1 MSVHVAVDIGASS
14 GRVIVAEY
22 EDNHFEVS
30 EVQRFK
36 NGFGQVDGHDRWN
49 IDDLFENIL
58 MGLEKVKER
67 GIEECTLGIDT
78 WAVDY
83 VLVKDGEKLGHPIA
97 YRDSRTQKGVENVF
111 AKISKEDLYS
121 KTGIQF
127 LPFNTV
133 FQYASEEKEVLRNAG
148 KSLLIPDYLA
158 YQLTGVMVAEET
170 NASTTQLLNP
180 HHKKY
185 DVELLEIAGLEAHQ
199 LPELVA
205 AGTYIGDVT
214 DALRAAYDL
223 PLTHVYAVAT
233 HDTAS
238 AVVGVPATDEHFAY
252 ISSGTWSLIGTE
264 LKEVLITA
272 ETQKQNYTN
281 EWGAYETIRFL
292 KNITGMWSIQEIA
305 RILDY
310 QYSYQEMAKAAK
322 EVPPFEQFVDLNDER
337 FTNPKNMIEEIQA
350 YCKETNQKAPETVG
364 KLTMCVYSNLALLY
378 AYELEYLERLVGHS
392 FDAIHIVG
400 GGSNVS
406 ILNQLTAT
414 VTGKTV
420 VAGPGEATALGNL
433 LVQMIADGKLESL
446 QHARQFLREQIELNI
461 FEPEGNIDK
470 QLLQQWKQ
478 IIERGKNHD

>member
-30 EVQRFK
+30 EVHRFK

-49 IDDLFENIL
+49 IDDLFDNIL
-58 MGLEKVKER
+58 KGLAKVKER
-67 GIEECTLGIDT
+67 GIAECTLGIDT

-133 FQYASEEKEVLRNAG
+133 FQYASEEKEVLQNAE

-305 RILDY
+305 RMLDY
-310 QYSYQEMAKAAK
+310 QYSYQEMVKAAK

-337 FTNPKNMIEEIQA
+337 FTNPQNMIEEIQA

-364 KLTMCVYSNLALLY
+364 ELTMCVYSNLALLY
-378 AYELEYLERLVGHS
+378 ALEYLERLVGHS
-392 FDAIHIVG
+392 FDAINIVG

-446 QHARQFLREQIELNI
+446 QYARQFLREQIELNT
-461 FEPEGNIDK
+461 FKPDGIDNK

-478 IIERGKNHD
+478 QTERGKNNG

>member
-30 EVQRFK
+30 EVHRFK
-36 NGFGQVDGHDRWN
+36 NGFGHVDGHDRWN
-49 IDDLFENIL
+49 IDDLFDNIL
-58 MGLEKVKER
+58 KGLAKVKER
-67 GIEECTLGIDT
+67 GIAECTLGIDT

-83 VLVKDGEKLGHPIA
+83 VLVKDGEKIGHPIA

-133 FQYASEEKEVLRNAG
+133 FQYASEEKEVLQNAE

-199 LPELVA
+199 LPELV

-310 QYSYQEMAKAAK
+310 QYSYQEMAKEAK

-378 AYELEYLERLVGHS
+378 AYELEHLERLVGHS

-478 IIERGKNHD
+478 ITERGKNNG

>member
-14 GRVIVAEY
+14 GRVIVAKY

-30 EVQRFK
+30 EVHRFK
-36 NGFGQVDGHDRWN
+36 NGFQQVDGHDRWN
-49 IDDLFENIL
+49 IDDLFQNIL

-111 AKISKEDLYS
+111 AKITKEELYS

-133 FQYASEEKEVLRNAG
+133 FQYAAEENDVLQSAE

-170 NASTTQLLNP
+170 NASTTQLLNSY
-180 HHKKY
+180 HKTY
-185 DVELLEIAGLEAHQ
+185 DVELLEIAGVRPHQ

-205 AGTYIGDVT
+205 TGTYIGDVT
-214 DALRAAYDL
+214 DDLRAEYDL
-223 PLTHVYAVAT
+223 PATHVYAVAT

-238 AVVGVPATDEHFAY
+238 AVVGVPATNERFAY

-264 LKEVLITA
+264 LKEPIITE

-292 KNITGMWSIQEIA
+292 KNITGMWSVQEIA
-305 RILDY
+305 RMLDY
-310 QYSYQEMAKAAK
+310 QYSYQEMADAAK
-322 EVPPFEQFVDLNDER
+322 KVAPFQQFVDLNDDR
-337 FTNPKNMIEEIQA
+337 FTNPQNMIEEIQA
-350 YCKETNQKAPETVG
+350 YCKETNQKLPETVG
-364 KLTMCVYSNLALLY
+364 ELTMCVYSNLALLY
-378 AYELEYLERLVGHS
+378 AYELEHLERLVEHS

-406 ILNQLTAT
+406 LLNQLTAT
-414 VTGKTV
+414 VTEKTV

-446 QHARQFLREQIELNI
+446 QHARQFLREQSKLNI
-461 FEPEGNIDK
+461 FEPEESKNK

-478 IIERGKNHD
+478 ITERGKNHD

>member
-22 EDNHFEVS
+22 EDNHFEIS
-30 EVQRFK
+30 EVHRFK

-49 IDDLFENIL
+49 IDDLFQIIL

-111 AKISKEDLYS
+111 AKITKEELYS

-133 FQYASEEKEVLRNAG
+133 FQYAAEGNDVLRSAE

-170 NASTTQLLNP
+170 NASTTQLLNL
-180 HHKKY
+180 HHKTY
-185 DVELLEIAGLEAHQ
+185 DVELLEIAGVTPHQ

-214 DALRAAYDL
+214 DDLRAEYDL
-223 PLTHVYAVAT
+223 PATHVFAVAT

-238 AVVGVPATDEHFAY
+238 AVVGVPATNERFAY

-264 LKEVLITA
+264 LKEPLITE

-305 RILDY
+305 RMLDY
-310 QYSYQEMAKAAK
+310 QYSYQEMADAAK
-322 EVPPFEQFVDLNDER
+322 VIAPFEQFVDLNDER

-350 YCKETNQKAPETVG
+350 YCKETNQKVPETVG
-364 KLTMCVYSNLALLY
+364 ELTICVYSNLALLY
-378 AYELEYLERLVGHS
+378 AHELEHLERLTGHS
-392 FDAIHIVG
+392 FDVIHIVG

-446 QHARQFLREQIELNI
+446 QHARQFLREQIKLNI
-461 FEPEGNIDK
+461 FEPQESKNK

-478 IIERGKNHD
+478 ITERGKNHD

>member
-14 GRVIVAEY
+14 GRVIVAKY

-30 EVQRFK
+30 EVHRFK
-36 NGFGQVDGHDRWN
+36 NGFQQVDGHDRWN
-49 IDDLFENIL
+49 IDDLFQNIL

-111 AKISKEDLYS
+111 AKITKEELYS

-133 FQYASEEKEVLRNAG
+133 FQYAAEENDVLRSAE

-170 NASTTQLLNP
+170 NASTTQLLNSY
-180 HHKKY
+180 HKTY
-185 DVELLEIAGLEAHQ
+185 DVELLEIAGVRPHQ

-205 AGTYIGDVT
+205 TGTYIGDVT
-214 DALRAAYDL
+214 DDLRAEYDL
-223 PLTHVYAVAT
+223 PATHVYAVAT

-238 AVVGVPATDEHFAY
+238 AVVGVPATNERFAY

-264 LKEVLITA
+264 LKEPLITE

-292 KNITGMWSIQEIA
+292 KNITGMWSVQEIA
-305 RILDY
+305 RMLDY
-310 QYSYQEMAKAAK
+310 QYSYQEMADAAK
-322 EVPPFEQFVDLNDER
+322 KVAPFQQFVDLNDDR
-337 FTNPKNMIEEIQA
+337 FTNPQNMIEEIQA
-350 YCKETNQKAPETVG
+350 YCKETNQKLPETVG
-364 KLTMCVYSNLALLY
+364 ELTMCVYSNLALLY
-378 AYELEYLERLVGHS
+378 AYELEHLERLVEHS

-406 ILNQLTAT
+406 LLNQLTAT
-414 VTGKTV
+414 VTEKTV

-446 QHARQFLREQIELNI
+446 QHARQFLREQSKLNI
-461 FEPEGNIDK
+461 FEPEESKNK

-478 IIERGKNHD
+478 ITERGKNHD

>member
-1 MSVHVAVDIGASS
+1 M
-14 GRVIVAEY
+14 
-22 EDNHFEVS
+22 
-30 EVQRFK
+30 
-36 NGFGQVDGHDRWN
+36 
-49 IDDLFENIL
+49 
-58 MGLEKVKER
+58 
-67 GIEECTLGIDT
+67 
-78 WAVDY
+78 
-83 VLVKDGEKLGHPIA
+83 
-97 YRDSRTQKGVENVF
+97 ENVF

-133 FQYASEEKEVLRNAG
+133 FQYASEEKEVLQNAE

-214 DALRAAYDL
+214 DAIRAAYDL

-305 RILDY
+305 RMLDY

-337 FTNPKNMIEEIQA
+337 FTNPQNMIEEIQA

-364 KLTMCVYSNLALLY
+364 ELTMCVYSNLALLY

-446 QHARQFLREQIELNI
+446 QYARQFLREQIELNT
-461 FEPEGNIDK
+461 FKPEGIDNK

-478 IIERGKNHD
+478 QTERGKNNG

>member
-1 MSVHVAVDIGASS
+1 MSAHVAVDIGASS

-22 EDNHFEVS
+22 EDNHFETS
-30 EVQRFK
+30 EVHRFK

-49 IDDLFENIL
+49 IDDLFQNIL
-58 MGLEKVKER
+58 IGLAKVKEH

-83 VLVKDGEKLGHPIA
+83 VLVKEGKRLGHPIA

-111 AKISKEDLYS
+111 AKITKEDLYS

-133 FQYASEEKEVLRNAG
+133 FQYASEESDVLRNAE

-180 HHKKY
+180 YHKIY
-185 DVELLEIAGLEAHQ
+185 DVELLEFAGVTPHQ

-214 DALRAAYDL
+214 DALRAEYDF
-223 PLTHVYAVAT
+223 PVTHVYAVAT

-238 AVVGVPATDEHFAY
+238 AVVGVPAINEHFAY

-264 LKEVLITA
+264 LKEPLITA

-305 RILDY
+305 RILNY
-310 QYSYQEMAKAAK
+310 QYSYQEMADAAEK
-322 EVPPFEQFVDLNDER
+322 VAPFEQFIDLNDER
-337 FTNPKNMIEEIQA
+337 FTNPKNMIEEIQV
-350 YCKETNQKAPETVG
+350 YCKETHQTVPETVG
-364 KLTMCVYSNLALLY
+364 ELTMCVYSNLSLLY
-378 AYELEYLERLVGHS
+378 AFELDHLERLVGYS
-392 FDAIHIVG
+392 FDTIHIVG

-446 QHARQFLREQIELNI
+446 QHARQFLKEQIELNI
-461 FEPEGNIDK
+461 FEPEEHKNK

-478 IIERGKNHD
+478 ITERGKKYD

>member
-14 GRVIVAEY
+14 GRVIVAKY

-30 EVQRFK
+30 EVHRFK
-36 NGFGQVDGHDRWN
+36 NGFQQVDGHDRWN
-49 IDDLFENIL
+49 IDDLFQNIL
-58 MGLEKVKER
+58 MGLAIVKEC

-111 AKISKEDLYS
+111 AKITKEELYS

-133 FQYASEEKEVLRNAG
+133 FQYAAEGNDVLRSAE

-180 HHKKY
+180 HHKTY
-185 DVELLEIAGLEAHQ
+185 DIELLEIAGVTPHQ

-214 DALRAAYDL
+214 DALRAEYDL
-223 PLTHVYAVAT
+223 PATHVFAVAT

-238 AVVGVPATDEHFAY
+238 AVVGVPATNERFAY

-264 LKEVLITA
+264 LKEPLITE

-305 RILDY
+305 RMLDY
-310 QYSYQEMAKAAK
+310 QYSYQEMADAAK
-322 EVPPFEQFVDLNDER
+322 KVAPFEQFVDLNDDR
-337 FTNPKNMIEEIQA
+337 FTNPQNMIEEIQA
-350 YCKETNQKAPETVG
+350 YCKETNQKVPETVG
-364 KLTMCVYSNLALLY
+364 ELTMCVYSNLAFLY
-378 AYELEYLERLVGHS
+378 AHELEHLERLTGHS
-392 FDAIHIVG
+392 FDVIHIVG

-461 FEPEGNIDK
+461 FEPEESKNK
-470 QLLQQWKQ
+470 QILKQWKQ
-478 IIERGKNHD
+478 ITERGKNHD

>member
-14 GRVIVAEY
+14 GRVIVAKY

-30 EVQRFK
+30 EVHRFK
-36 NGFGQVDGHDRWN
+36 NGFQQVDGHDRWN
-49 IDDLFENIL
+49 IDDLFQNIL
-58 MGLEKVKER
+58 MGLAKVKEC

-111 AKISKEDLYS
+111 AKITKEELYS

-133 FQYASEEKEVLRNAG
+133 FQYAAEVNDVLRSAE

-180 HHKKY
+180 HHKTY
-185 DVELLEIAGLEAHQ
+185 DVELLEIAGVIPHQ

-214 DALRAAYDL
+214 DALRAEFDL
-223 PLTHVYAVAT
+223 PATHVYAVAT

-238 AVVGVPATDEHFAY
+238 AVVGVPATNERFAY

-264 LKEVLITA
+264 LKEPLITE
-272 ETQKQNYTN
+272 ETQRQNYTN

-292 KNITGMWSIQEIA
+292 KNITGMWSVQEIA
-305 RILDY
+305 RMLDY
-310 QYSYQEMAKAAK
+310 QYSYQEMADAAK
-322 EVPPFEQFVDLNDER
+322 KVAPFQQFVDLNDDR

-350 YCKETNQKAPETVG
+350 YCKETNQKVPETVG
-364 KLTMCVYSNLALLY
+364 ELTMCVYSNLALLY
-378 AYELEYLERLVGHS
+378 AHELEHLEWLVGHS
-392 FDAIHIVG
+392 FDVIHIVG

-433 LVQMIADGKLESL
+433 LVQMIADGKLDSL
-446 QHARQFLREQIELNI
+446 QHARQFLREQSKLNI
-461 FEPEGNIDK
+461 FEPEESKNK
-470 QLLQQWKQ
+470 QLLQQWKE
-478 IIERGKNHD
+478 ITERGKNHD

>member
-1 MSVHVAVDIGASS
+1 MSAHVAVDIGASS

-30 EVQRFK
+30 EVHRFK
-36 NGFGQVDGHDRWN
+36 NGFQQVDGHDRWN
-49 IDDLFENIL
+49 IDDLFQNIL
-58 MGLEKVKER
+58 IGLAKVKER
-67 GIEECTLGIDT
+67 GIEVCTLGIDT

-111 AKISKEDLYS
+111 AKITKEELYS

-133 FQYASEEKEVLRNAG
+133 FQYAAEGNDVLRSAE

-170 NASTTQLLNP
+170 NASTTQLLNL
-180 HHKKY
+180 HHKTY
-185 DVELLEIAGLEAHQ
+185 DVELLEIAGVTPHQ

-214 DALRAAYDL
+214 DDLRAEYDL
-223 PLTHVYAVAT
+223 PATHVFAVAT

-238 AVVGVPATDEHFAY
+238 AVVGVPATNERFAY

-264 LKEVLITA
+264 LKEPLITE

-305 RILDY
+305 RMLDY
-310 QYSYQEMAKAAK
+310 QYSYQEMADAAK
-322 EVPPFEQFVDLNDER
+322 KVAPFEQFVDLNDDR
-337 FTNPKNMIEEIQA
+337 FTNPQNMIEEIQA
-350 YCKETNQKAPETVG
+350 YCKETNQKVPETVG
-364 KLTMCVYSNLALLY
+364 ELTICVYSNLALLY
-378 AYELEYLERLVGHS
+378 AHELEHLERLTGHS
-392 FDAIHIVG
+392 FDVIHIVG

-446 QHARQFLREQIELNI
+446 QHARQFLREQIKLNI
-461 FEPEGNIDK
+461 FEPQESKNK

-478 IIERGKNHD
+478 ITERGKNHD

>member
-1 MSVHVAVDIGASS
+1 MSAHVAVDIGASS
-14 GRVIVAEY
+14 GRVIVAKY

-30 EVQRFK
+30 EVHRFK
-36 NGFGQVDGHDRWN
+36 NGFQQVDGHDRWN
-49 IDDLFENIL
+49 IDDLFQNIL
-58 MGLEKVKER
+58 MGLAIVKEC

-111 AKISKEDLYS
+111 AKITKEELYS

-133 FQYASEEKEVLRNAG
+133 FQYAAEGNDVLRSAE

-170 NASTTQLLNP
+170 NASTTQLLNL
-180 HHKKY
+180 HHKTY
-185 DVELLEIAGLEAHQ
+185 DVELLEIAGVTPHQ

-214 DALRAAYDL
+214 DALRAEYDL
-223 PLTHVYAVAT
+223 PATHVFAVAT

-238 AVVGVPATDEHFAY
+238 AVVGVPATNERFAY

-264 LKEVLITA
+264 LKEPLITE

-305 RILDY
+305 RMLDY
-310 QYSYQEMAKAAK
+310 QYSYQEMADAAK
-322 EVPPFEQFVDLNDER
+322 KVAPFEQFVDLNDDR
-337 FTNPKNMIEEIQA
+337 FTNPQNMIEEIQA
-350 YCKETNQKAPETVG
+350 YCKETNQKVPETVG
-364 KLTMCVYSNLALLY
+364 ELTMCVYSNLAFLY
-378 AYELEYLERLVGHS
+378 AHELEHLERLTGHS
-392 FDAIHIVG
+392 FDVIHIVG

-461 FEPEGNIDK
+461 FEPEESKNK
-470 QLLQQWKQ
+470 QILKQWKQ
-478 IIERGKNHD
+478 ITERGKNHD

>member
-22 EDNHFEVS
+22 EDNHFEIS
-30 EVQRFK
+30 EVHRFK

-49 IDDLFENIL
+49 IDDLFQNIL

-111 AKISKEDLYS
+111 AKITKEELYS

-133 FQYASEEKEVLRNAG
+133 FQYAAEGNDVLRSAE

-170 NASTTQLLNP
+170 NASTTQLLNL
-180 HHKKY
+180 HHKTY
-185 DVELLEIAGLEAHQ
+185 DVELLEIAGVTPHQ

-214 DALRAAYDL
+214 DDLRAEYDL
-223 PLTHVYAVAT
+223 PATHVFAVAT

-238 AVVGVPATDEHFAY
+238 AVVGVPATNERFAY

-264 LKEVLITA
+264 LKEPLITE

-305 RILDY
+305 RMLDY
-310 QYSYQEMAKAAK
+310 QYSYQEMADAAK
-322 EVPPFEQFVDLNDER
+322 VIAPFEQFVDLNDER

-350 YCKETNQKAPETVG
+350 YCKETNQKVPETVG
-364 KLTMCVYSNLALLY
+364 ELTICVYSNLALLY
-378 AYELEYLERLVGHS
+378 AHELEHLERLTGHS
-392 FDAIHIVG
+392 FDVIHIVG

-446 QHARQFLREQIELNI
+446 QYARQFLREQIELNI

-478 IIERGKNHD
+478 ITERGKNNG

>member
-1 MSVHVAVDIGASS
+1 MSAHVAVDIGASS
-14 GRVIVAEY
+14 GRIIVAEY
-22 EDNHFEVS
+22 EDNYFEVS
-30 EVQRFK
+30 EVHRFK
-36 NGFGQVDGHDRWN
+36 NGFQQIDGHDRWN
-49 IDDLFENIL
+49 IDDLFQNIL
-58 MGLEKVKER
+58 IGLEKVKER

-111 AKISKEDLYS
+111 AKITKEDLYS

-133 FQYASEEKEVLRNAG
+133 FQYAADESDVLRSAE

-180 HHKKY
+180 QHKTY
-185 DVELLEIAGLEAHQ
+185 DVELLEIVGVTSHQ

-214 DALRAAYDL
+214 DALRAEYDL
-223 PLTHVYAVAT
+223 PVTHVYAVAT

-238 AVVGVPATDEHFAY
+238 AVVGVPVTNEYFAY

-264 LKEVLITA
+264 LKEPLITE

-281 EWGAYETIRFL
+281 EWGAYQTYRFL

-305 RILDY
+305 RMLDY
-310 QYSYQEMAKAAK
+310 QYSYQEMADAAK
-322 EVPPFEQFVDLNDER
+322 AVAPFEQFVDFNDER

-350 YCKETNQKAPETVG
+350 YCKETNQKVPETVG
-364 KLTMCVYSNLALLY
+364 ELTLCVYSNLALLY
-378 AYELEYLERLVGHS
+378 AHELEHLERLTGHS
-392 FDAIHIVG
+392 FDVIHIVG

-461 FEPEGNIDK
+461 FEPQESKNK
-470 QLLQQWKQ
+470 QLLQQ
-478 IIERGKNHD
+478 

>member
-1 MSVHVAVDIGASS
+1 MSAHVAVDIGASS
-14 GRVIVAEY
+14 GRIIVAEY
-22 EDNHFEVS
+22 EDNYFEVS
-30 EVQRFK
+30 EVHRFK
-36 NGFGQVDGHDRWN
+36 NGFQQIDGHDRWN
-49 IDDLFENIL
+49 IDDLFQNIL
-58 MGLEKVKER
+58 IGLEKVKER

-111 AKISKEDLYS
+111 AKITKEDLYS

-133 FQYASEEKEVLRNAG
+133 FQYAADESDVLRSAE

-180 HHKKY
+180 QHKTY
-185 DVELLEIAGLEAHQ
+185 DVELLEIVGVTSHQ

-214 DALRAAYDL
+214 DALRAEYDL
-223 PLTHVYAVAT
+223 PVTHVYAVAT

-238 AVVGVPATDEHFAY
+238 AVVGVPVTNEYFAY

-264 LKEVLITA
+264 LKEPLITE

-305 RILDY
+305 RMLDY
-310 QYSYQEMAKAAK
+310 QYSYQEMADAAK
-322 EVPPFEQFVDLNDER
+322 AVAPFEQFVDFNDER

-350 YCKETNQKAPETVG
+350 YCKETNQKVPETVG
-364 KLTMCVYSNLALLY
+364 ELTLCVYSNLALLY
-378 AYELEYLERLVGHS
+378 AHELEHLERLTGHS
-392 FDAIHIVG
+392 FDVIHIVG

-461 FEPEGNIDK
+461 FEPQESKNK
-470 QLLQQWKQ
+470 QLLQQ
-478 IIERGKNHD
+478 

>member
-1 MSVHVAVDIGASS
+1 M
-14 GRVIVAEY
+14 
-22 EDNHFEVS
+22 
-30 EVQRFK
+30 
-36 NGFGQVDGHDRWN
+36 
-49 IDDLFENIL
+49 
-58 MGLEKVKER
+58 
-67 GIEECTLGIDT
+67 
-78 WAVDY
+78 
-83 VLVKDGEKLGHPIA
+83 
-97 YRDSRTQKGVENVF
+97 ENVF

-133 FQYASEEKEVLRNAG
+133 FQYASEEKEVLQNAE

-305 RILDY
+305 RMLDY

-337 FTNPKNMIEEIQA
+337 FTNPQNMIEEIQA
-350 YCKETNQKAPETVG
+350 YCKETHQKAPETVG
-364 KLTMCVYSNLALLY
+364 ELTMCVYSNLALLY
-378 AYELEYLERLVGHS
+378 AYELEHLEQLVGHS

-446 QHARQFLREQIELNI
+446 QYARQFLREQIELNT
-461 FEPEGNIDK
+461 FKPEGIDNK

-478 IIERGKNHD
+478 QTERGKNNG

>member
-1 MSVHVAVDIGASS
+1 MSAHVAVDIGASS

-30 EVQRFK
+30 EVHRFK
-36 NGFGQVDGHDRWN
+36 NGFQQVDGHDRWN
-49 IDDLFENIL
+49 IDDLFQNIL
-58 MGLEKVKER
+58 MGLAKVKEC

-111 AKISKEDLYS
+111 EKITKEDLYS

-133 FQYASEEKEVLRNAG
+133 FQYAAEGNDVLRSAE
-148 KSLLIPDYLA
+148 KSLLIPDYLT

-180 HHKKY
+180 HHKTY
-185 DVELLEIAGLEAHQ
+185 DVELLEIAGLDPHQ
-199 LPELVA
+199 LPDLVA

-214 DALRAAYDL
+214 DELRAEYDL
-223 PLTHVYAVAT
+223 PATHVYAVAT

-238 AVVGVPATDEHFAY
+238 AVVGVPATNERFAY

-264 LKEVLITA
+264 LKEPLITE

-305 RILDY
+305 RMLDY
-310 QYSYQEMAKAAK
+310 QYSYQEMADAAK
-322 EVPPFEQFVDLNDER
+322 KVAPFEQFVDLNDDR
-337 FTNPKNMIEEIQA
+337 FTNPQNMIEEIQA
-350 YCKETNQKAPETVG
+350 YCKETNQKVPETVG
-364 KLTMCVYSNLALLY
+364 ELTMFVYSNLALLY
-378 AYELEYLERLVGHS
+378 AHELEHLERLTGHS
-392 FDAIHIVG
+392 FDVIHIVG

-446 QHARQFLREQIELNI
+446 QHARQFLREQIKLNI
-461 FEPEGNIDK
+461 FEPEESKNK
-470 QLLQQWKQ
+470 QILKQWKQ
-478 IIERGKNHD
+478 ITERGKNHD

>member
-14 GRVIVAEY
+14 GRVIVAKY

-30 EVQRFK
+30 EVHRFK
-36 NGFGQVDGHDRWN
+36 NGFQQVDGHDRWN
-49 IDDLFENIL
+49 IDDLFQNIL
-58 MGLEKVKER
+58 MGLAIVKEC

-111 AKISKEDLYS
+111 AKITKEELYS

-133 FQYASEEKEVLRNAG
+133 FQYAAEGNDVLRSAE

-170 NASTTQLLNP
+170 NASTTQLLNL
-180 HHKKY
+180 HHKTY
-185 DVELLEIAGLEAHQ
+185 DVELLEIAGVTPHQ

-214 DALRAAYDL
+214 DALRAEYDL
-223 PLTHVYAVAT
+223 PATHVFAVAT

-238 AVVGVPATDEHFAY
+238 AVVGVPATNERFAY

-264 LKEVLITA
+264 LKEPLITE

-305 RILDY
+305 RMLDY
-310 QYSYQEMAKAAK
+310 QYSYQEMADAAK
-322 EVPPFEQFVDLNDER
+322 KVAPFEQFVDLNDNR
-337 FTNPKNMIEEIQA
+337 FTNPQNMIEEIQA
-350 YCKETNQKAPETVG
+350 YCKETNQKVPETVG
-364 KLTMCVYSNLALLY
+364 ELTMCVYSNLAFLY
-378 AYELEYLERLVGHS
+378 AHELEHLERLTGHS
-392 FDAIHIVG
+392 FDVIHIVG

-433 LVQMIADGKLESL
+433 LVQMIADGKIESL
-446 QHARQFLREQIELNI
+446 QHARQFLREQIKLNI
-461 FEPEGNIDK
+461 FEPEESKNK

-478 IIERGKNHD
+478 ITERGKNHD

>member
-14 GRVIVAEY
+14 GRVIVAEF
-22 EDNHFEVS
+22 EDNRFEVN
-30 EVQRFK
+30 EVHRFK
-36 NGFGQVDGHDRWN
+36 NGFHQVDGHDRWN
-49 IDDLFENIL
+49 IDELFENIL
-58 MGLEKVKER
+58 IGLAKVKER
-67 GIEECTLGIDT
+67 GIAECTLGIDT

-127 LPFNTV
+127 LPFNTM
-133 FQYASEEKEVLRNAG
+133 FQYASEEKEVLQNAE

-252 ISSGTWSLIGTE
+252 ISSGTWSLIGVHYGDYIATGE
-264 LKEVLITA
+264 EGTLTYIS
-272 ETQKQNYTN
+272 QK
-281 EWGAYETIRFL
+281 
-292 KNITGMWSIQEIA
+292 
-305 RILDY
+305 D
-310 QYSYQEMAKAAK
+310 
-322 EVPPFEQFVDLNDER
+322 
-337 FTNPKNMIEEIQA
+337 IEESYVEVKPNDKRTRFATFDGYFSTIMSFLDEA
-350 YCKETNQKAPETVG
+350 NRKCGYDRYEYYCYTSPSASIKVYDNDSGTKFSLVEGDVLVIGKGGTLLEISKEE
-364 KLTMCVYSNLALLY
+364 
-378 AYELEYLERLVGHS
+378 YEHE
-392 FDAIHIVG
+392 
-400 GGSNVS
+400 
-406 ILNQLTAT
+406 
-414 VTGKTV
+414 
-420 VAGPGEATALGNL
+420 
-433 LVQMIADGKLESL
+433 
-446 QHARQFLREQIELNI
+446 
-461 FEPEGNIDK
+461 
-470 QLLQQWKQ
+470 
-478 IIERGKNHD
+478 

>member
-1 MSVHVAVDIGASS
+1 MSAHVAVDIGASS
-14 GRVIVAEY
+14 GRIIVAEY
-22 EDNHFEVS
+22 EDNYFEVS
-30 EVQRFK
+30 EVHRFK
-36 NGFGQVDGHDRWN
+36 NGFQQIDGHDRWN
-49 IDDLFENIL
+49 IDDLFQNIL
-58 MGLEKVKER
+58 IGLEKVKER

-78 WAVDY
+78 WAVEY

-111 AKISKEDLYS
+111 AKITKEDLYS

-133 FQYASEEKEVLRNAG
+133 FQYAAEESDVLRSAE

-180 HHKKY
+180 QHKTY
-185 DVELLEIAGLEAHQ
+185 DVELLEIVGVTSHQ

-214 DALRAAYDL
+214 DALRAEYDL
-223 PLTHVYAVAT
+223 PVTHVYAVAT

-238 AVVGVPATDEHFAY
+238 AVVGVPVTNEYFAY

-264 LKEVLITA
+264 LKEPLITE

-281 EWGAYETIRFL
+281 EWGSYETIRFQ

-305 RILDY
+305 RMLDY
-310 QYSYQEMAKAAK
+310 QYSYQEMADAAK
-322 EVPPFEQFVDLNDER
+322 AVAPFEQFVDFNDER

-350 YCKETNQKAPETVG
+350 YCKETNQKVPETVG
-364 KLTMCVYSNLALLY
+364 ELTLCVYSNLALLY
-378 AYELEYLERLVGHS
+378 AHELEHLERLTGHS
-392 FDAIHIVG
+392 FDVIHIVG

-461 FEPEGNIDK
+461 FEPQESKNK

-478 IIERGKNHD
+478 ITERGKNHD

>member
-1 MSVHVAVDIGASS
+1 MSAHVAVDIGASS
-14 GRVIVAEY
+14 GRIIVAEY
-22 EDNHFEVS
+22 EDNHFETS
-30 EVQRFK
+30 EVHRFK

-49 IDDLFENIL
+49 IDDLFQNIL
-58 MGLEKVKER
+58 IGLAKVKEH

-83 VLVKDGEKLGHPIA
+83 VLVKEGKRLGHPIA

-111 AKISKEDLYS
+111 AKITKEDLYS

-133 FQYASEEKEVLRNAG
+133 FQYASEESDVLRNAE

-180 HHKKY
+180 YHKIY
-185 DVELLEIAGLEAHQ
+185 DVELLEIAGVTPHQ

-214 DALRAAYDL
+214 DALRAEYDF
-223 PLTHVYAVAT
+223 PVTHVYAVAT

-238 AVVGVPATDEHFAY
+238 AVVGVPAINEHFAY

-264 LKEVLITA
+264 LKEPLITA

-305 RILDY
+305 RILNY
-310 QYSYQEMAKAAK
+310 QYSYQEMADAAK
-322 EVPPFEQFVDLNDER
+322 KVAPFEQFIDLNDER
-337 FTNPKNMIEEIQA
+337 FTNPKNMIEEIQV
-350 YCKETNQKAPETVG
+350 YCKETHQTVPETVG
-364 KLTMCVYSNLALLY
+364 ELTMCVYSNLALLY
-378 AYELEYLERLVGHS
+378 AFELDHLERLVGYS
-392 FDAIHIVG
+392 FDTIHIVG

-446 QHARQFLREQIELNI
+446 QHARQFLKEQIELNI
-461 FEPEGNIDK
+461 FEPEEHKNK

-478 IIERGKNHD
+478 ITERGKKYD

>member
-14 GRVIVAEY
+14 GRVIVAKY

-30 EVQRFK
+30 EVHRFK
-36 NGFGQVDGHDRWN
+36 NGFQQVNGHDRWN
-49 IDDLFENIL
+49 IDDLFQNIL

-111 AKISKEDLYS
+111 AKITKEELYS

-133 FQYASEEKEVLRNAG
+133 FQYAAEESDVLRSAE

-158 YQLTGVMVAEET
+158 YQLTGVMVSEET

-180 HHKKY
+180 HHKTY
-185 DVELLEIAGLEAHQ
+185 DVELLEIAGVTPHQ
-199 LPELVA
+199 LPDLVA

-214 DALRAAYDL
+214 DVLRAEYDL
-223 PLTHVYAVAT
+223 PATHVYAVAT

-238 AVVGVPATDEHFAY
+238 AVVGVPATNERFAY

-264 LKEVLITA
+264 LKEPLITE

-292 KNITGMWSIQEIA
+292 KNITGMWSVQEIA
-305 RILDY
+305 RMLDY
-310 QYSYQEMAKAAK
+310 QYSYQEMADAAK
-322 EVPPFEQFVDLNDER
+322 KVAPFEQFVDLNDDR
-337 FTNPKNMIEEIQA
+337 FTNPQNMIEEIQT
-350 YCKETNQKAPETVG
+350 YCKETNQKVPETVG
-364 KLTMCVYSNLALLY
+364 ELTMCVYSNLALLY
-378 AYELEYLERLVGHS
+378 AYELEHLERLVGHS

-400 GGSNVS
+400 GGANVS
-406 ILNQLTAT
+406 LLNQLTAT
-414 VTGKTV
+414 VTEKTV

-446 QHARQFLREQIELNI
+446 QHARQFLREQSELNI
-461 FEPEGNIDK
+461 FEPEESKNK

-478 IIERGKNHD
+478 ITERGKNHD

>member
-22 EDNHFEVS
+22 EDNHFEIS
-30 EVQRFK
+30 EVHRFK

-49 IDDLFENIL
+49 IDDLFQNIL

-111 AKISKEDLYS
+111 AKITKEELYS

-133 FQYASEEKEVLRNAG
+133 FQYAAEGNDVLRSAE

-170 NASTTQLLNP
+170 NASTTQLLNL
-180 HHKKY
+180 HHKTY
-185 DVELLEIAGLEAHQ
+185 DVELLEIAGVTPHQ

-214 DALRAAYDL
+214 DDLRAEYDL
-223 PLTHVYAVAT
+223 PATHVFAVAT

-238 AVVGVPATDEHFAY
+238 AVVGVPATNERFAY

-264 LKEVLITA
+264 LKEPLITE

-305 RILDY
+305 RMLDY
-310 QYSYQEMAKAAK
+310 QYSYQEMADAAK
-322 EVPPFEQFVDLNDER
+322 VIAPFEQFVDLNDER

-350 YCKETNQKAPETVG
+350 YCKETNQKVPETVG
-364 KLTMCVYSNLALLY
+364 ELTICVYSNLALLY
-378 AYELEYLERLVGHS
+378 AHELEHLERLTGHS
-392 FDAIHIVG
+392 FDVIHIVG

-446 QHARQFLREQIELNI
+446 QHARQFLREQIKLNI
-461 FEPEGNIDK
+461 FEPQESKNK

-478 IIERGKNHD
+478 ITERGKNHD

>member
-1 MSVHVAVDIGASS
+1 MSAHVAVDIGASS
-14 GRVIVAEY
+14 GRIIVAEY
-22 EDNHFEVS
+22 EDNYFEVS
-30 EVQRFK
+30 EVHRFK
-36 NGFGQVDGHDRWN
+36 NGFQQIDGHDRWN
-49 IDDLFENIL
+49 IDDLFQNIL
-58 MGLEKVKER
+58 IGLEKVKER

-111 AKISKEDLYS
+111 EKITKEDLYS

-133 FQYASEEKEVLRNAG
+133 FQYAAEESDVLRSAE

-180 HHKKY
+180 HHKTY
-185 DVELLEIAGLEAHQ
+185 DVELLEIAGLDPHQ
-199 LPELVA
+199 LPDLVA

-214 DALRAAYDL
+214 DALRAEYDL
-223 PLTHVYAVAT
+223 PVTHVYAVAT

-238 AVVGVPATDEHFAY
+238 AVVGVPVTNEYFAY

-264 LKEVLITA
+264 LKEPLITE

-305 RILDY
+305 RMLDY
-310 QYSYQEMAKAAK
+310 QYSYQEMADAAK
-322 EVPPFEQFVDLNDER
+322 AVAPFEQFVDFNDER

-350 YCKETNQKAPETVG
+350 YCKETNQKVPETVG
-364 KLTMCVYSNLALLY
+364 ELTLCVYSNLALLY
-378 AYELEYLERLVGHS
+378 AHELEHLERLTGHS
-392 FDAIHIVG
+392 FDVIHIVG

-461 FEPEGNIDK
+461 FEPQESKNK

-478 IIERGKNHD
+478 ITERGKNHD

>member
-1 MSVHVAVDIGASS
+1 MSAHVAVDIGASS

-22 EDNHFEVS
+22 EDNHFEIS
-30 EVQRFK
+30 EVHRFK
-36 NGFGQVDGHDRWN
+36 NSFGQVDGHDRWN
-49 IDDLFENIL
+49 IDDLFQNIL
-58 MGLEKVKER
+58 IGLEKVKER

-83 VLVKDGEKLGHPIA
+83 VLVKDGKKLGHPIA

-111 AKISKEDLYS
+111 AKITKEDLYS

-133 FQYASEEKEVLRNAG
+133 FQYAAEESDVLRNAE

-180 HHKKY
+180 QHKTY
-185 DVELLEIAGLEAHQ
+185 DVELLEIVGVTSHQ

-214 DALRAAYDL
+214 DALRAEYDL
-223 PLTHVYAVAT
+223 PVTHVYAVAT

-238 AVVGVPATDEHFAY
+238 AVVGVPVTNEYFAY

-264 LKEVLITA
+264 LKEPLITE

-305 RILDY
+305 RMLDY
-310 QYSYQEMAKAAK
+310 QYSYQEMADAAK
-322 EVPPFEQFVDLNDER
+322 DVAPFEQFVDLNDER

-350 YCKETNQKAPETVG
+350 YCKETNQKVPETVG
-364 KLTMCVYSNLALLY
+364 ELTLCVYSNLALLY
-378 AYELEYLERLVGHS
+378 AHELEHLERLTGHS
-392 FDAIHIVG
+392 FDVIHIVG

-414 VTGKTV
+414 VIGKTV

-461 FEPEGNIDK
+461 FEPQESKNK

-478 IIERGKNHD
+478 ITERGKNHD

>member
-1 MSVHVAVDIGASS
+1 M
-14 GRVIVAEY
+14 
-22 EDNHFEVS
+22 
-30 EVQRFK
+30 
-36 NGFGQVDGHDRWN
+36 
-49 IDDLFENIL
+49 
-58 MGLEKVKER
+58 
-67 GIEECTLGIDT
+67 
-78 WAVDY
+78 
-83 VLVKDGEKLGHPIA
+83 
-97 YRDSRTQKGVENVF
+97 
-111 AKISKEDLYS
+111 
-121 KTGIQF
+121 
-127 LPFNTV
+127 
-133 FQYASEEKEVLRNAG
+133 FQYASEEKEVLQNAE

-292 KNITGMWSIQEIA
+292 KNITGMWSVQEIA
-305 RILDY
+305 RMLNY
-310 QYSYQEMAKAAK
+310 QYSYQEMAEAAK
-322 EVPPFEQFVDLNDER
+322 EVTPFGQFVDLNDER
-337 FTNPKNMIEEIQA
+337 FTNPQNMIEEIQA
-350 YCKETNQKAPETVG
+350 YCKETHQKAPETVG
-364 KLTMCVYSNLALLY
+364 ELTMCVYSNLALLY
-378 AYELEYLERLVGHS
+378 AYELEHLEQLVGHS
-392 FDAIHIVG
+392 FEAIHIVG
-400 GGSNVS
+400 GGSNVTL
-406 ILNQLTAT
+406 LNQLTAT
-414 VTGKTV
+414 VIGKKV

-446 QHARQFLREQIELNI
+446 QHARQFLKEQIELNI